1 MRYHCQGRSP
11 EATLGEKNRLTEKE
25 VLKIFENKGA
35 LLSGHF
41 RLSSGLHSE
50 KYLQC
55 ALVLQYP
62 DLAEK
67 LCRELAS
74 RFGSGGAKTDAI
86 VSPAIG
92 GIVVGQEVARY
103 FGCRALFCER
113 EEGRMKLRRGFD
125 IGKGEGVLVVEDV
138 ITTGGSVKEILEVVK
153 GKGGEVRGV
162 GAIVDRSKPPF
173 SEELAILKIPLKSL
187 LKINIETYPP
197 EECPI
202 CKKGVPLE
210 KPGSR

>member
-1 MRYHCQGRSP
+1 M
-11 EATLGEKNRLTEKE
+11 TERE
-25 VLKIFENKGA
+25 VLEIFRKSGA

-41 RLSSGLHSE
+41 RLSSGLHSG

-74 RFGSGGAKTDAI
+74 RLELNQSKIDAV

-92 GIVVGQEVARY
+92 GIIVGQEVAK
-103 FGCRALFCER
+103 FLGGRAIFCER
-113 EEGRMKLRRGFD
+113 KEGKMTLRRGFK
-125 IGKGEGVLVVEDV
+125 IGKGERVVVVEDV
-138 ITTGGSVKEILEVVK
+138 ITTGGSVKEIIEIVK
-153 GKGGEVRGV
+153 KMGGKVEGMGV
-162 GAIVDRSKPPF
+162 IVDRSKP
-173 SEELAILKIPLKSL
+173 SLSDELANLNLPLKSL
-187 LKINIETYPP
+187 LRIDIETYSP

-202 CKKGVPLE
+202 CKKGIPLQ

>member
-1 MRYHCQGRSP
+1 M
-11 EATLGEKNRLTEKE
+11 ELTEKE
-25 VLKIFENKGA
+25 VLEIFQKSGA

-62 DLAEK
+62 DLAQK
-67 LCRELAS
+67 LCNQLAS
-74 RFGSGGAKTDAI
+74 RLELNGSKIDAV

-92 GIVVGQEVARY
+92 GIIVGQEVAKVL
-103 FGCRALFCER
+103 GCRAIFCER
-113 EEGRMKLRRGFD
+113 EDGKMKLRRGFK
-125 IGKGEGVLVVEDV
+125 IEKEERVVIVEDV
-138 ITTGGSVKEILEVVK
+138 ITTGGSVKEIVK
-153 GKGGEVRGV
+153 IAQDLGGKVEGIGV
-162 GAIVDRSKPPF
+162 IVDRSKP
-173 SEELAILKIPLKSL
+173 SLSDELATLNLSLKSL
-187 LKINIETYPP
+187 LRINIETYSP

-202 CKKGVPLE
+202 CKKGIPLQ

>member
-1 MRYHCQGRSP
+1 M
-11 EATLGEKNRLTEKE
+11 TEKE
-25 VLKIFENKGA
+25 VLEIFQKRGA

-41 RLSSGLHSE
+41 RLSSGLHSG

-74 RFGSGGAKTDAI
+74 RLEVRGAKIDAV

-92 GIVVGQEVARY
+92 GIVVGQEVAKVL
-103 FGCRALFCER
+103 GGRAIFCER
-113 EEGRMKLRRGFD
+113 EEGKMKLRRGFK
-125 IGKGEGVLVVEDV
+125 IEKGERVTVVEDV
-138 ITTGGSVKEILEVVK
+138 ITTGGSVKEIMEIVRK
-153 GKGGEVRGV
+153 MGGKVEGT
-162 GAIVDRSKPPF
+162 GAIVDRRKASLSDEPGTPNL
-173 SEELAILKIPLKSL
+173 SLKSL
-187 LKINIETYPP
+187 LRIDIKTYSPG
-197 EECPI
+197 ECPL
-202 CKKGVPLE
+202 CKQGIPLQ

>member
-1 MRYHCQGRSP
+1 M
-11 EATLGEKNRLTEKE
+11 TERE
-25 VLKIFENKGA
+25 VLEIFQKSGA

-41 RLSSGLHSE
+41 RLSSGLHSG

-55 ALVLQYP
+55 ALVLQHP

-74 RFGSGGAKTDAI
+74 RLEISRSKIDAV

-92 GIVVGQEVARY
+92 GIVVGQEVAK
-103 FGCRALFCER
+103 FLGGRAIFCER
-113 EEGRMKLRRGFD
+113 EEGKMKLRRGFK
-125 IGKGEGVLVVEDV
+125 IGKGERVVVVEDV
-138 ITTGGSVKEILEVVK
+138 ITTGGSVKEIIEIVEK
-153 GKGGEVRGV
+153 MGGKVEGMGV
-162 GAIVDRSKPPF
+162 IVDRSKP
-173 SEELAILKIPLKSL
+173 SLSDELANLNLPLKSL
-187 LKINIETYPP
+187 LRIDIETYSP

-202 CKKGVPLE
+202 CKKGIPLQ

>member
-1 MRYHCQGRSP
+1 M
-11 EATLGEKNRLTEKE
+11 ELTERE
-25 VLKIFENKGA
+25 VLEIFQKSGA

-41 RLSSGLHSE
+41 RLSSGLHSG

-55 ALVLQYP
+55 ALVLQHP

-74 RFGSGGAKTDAI
+74 RLELSRSKIDAV

-92 GIVVGQEVARY
+92 GIVVGQEVAK
-103 FGCRALFCER
+103 FLGGRAIFCER
-113 EEGRMKLRRGFD
+113 EEGKMKLRRGFK
-125 IGKGEGVLVVEDV
+125 IEKGERVVVVEDV
-138 ITTGGSVKEILEVVK
+138 ITTGGSVKEIIEIVK
-153 GKGGEVRGV
+153 KMGGKVEGMGV
-162 GAIVDRSKPPF
+162 IVDRSKP
-173 SEELAILKIPLKSL
+173 SLSDELATLNLPLKSL
-187 LKINIETYPP
+187 LRINIETYSP

-202 CKKGVPLE
+202 CKKGIPLQ